1 MRRKFTETDRQRYL
15 AELKDSGETPWRFA
29 RRIGIT
35 PGSLYRWMRLHP
47 QSSGAKFA
55 RLVPER
61 RSGEP
66 SVIVAGRI
74 SVQIGDALVQVEPGF
89 DAGLLRDIVAALASK
104 GQL

>member
-15 AELKDSGETPWRFA
+15 AELKDSGETPWRFG

-35 PGSLYRWMRLHP
+35 PGNLYRWMRLQP
-47 QSSGAKFA
+47 RSSGPKFV

-66 SVIVAGRI
+66 GVVAAGRI